1 MMNEE
6 KYIKNK
12 MGNRNPFT
20 VPEGYFEQLNN
31 RIMSRL
37 PENVTP
43 KPTLIKRLRPLFYAA
58 ACIGVAVFSVT
69 VYFNHAETNSEQAM
83 AELQQQE
90 TIYSD
95 VYIDDATDYAMIGN
109 EDIYYSLLA
118 DM

>member
-6 KYIKNK
+6 MYIKNR

-20 VPEGYFEQLNN
+20 IPEGYFEQLND

-37 PENVTP
+37 PEKVAP

-69 VYFNHAETNSEQAM
+69 VYFNHAETNSEQNM
-83 AELQQQE
+83 AELQQQDAA
-90 TIYSD
+90 YSD
-95 VYIDDATDYAMIGN
+95 GYIDDATDYAMIGN